1 MKKVALI
8 TGSKGGIGS
17 AISSQ
22 LVNDGYR
29 VIATY
34 FTGNYECALEWFNS
48 KGFTKDQVRLFELDV
63 TNTAECAAKLAQLL
77 EEEGTMALKITD
89 ECINCD
95 VCEPEC
101 PNQAISMGE
110 SIYVIDPNRCTECVG
125 HFDEPQCVQVCPVE
139 CIPVDPLRVES
150 REQLMI
156 KYQGLQALATHQGR
170 DVEAPAG

>member
-34 FTGNYECALEWFNS
+34 FTGNYECALEWFNE

-63 TNTAECAAKLAQLL
+63 TNTTQCAEKLAL
-77 EEEGTMALKITD
+77 
-89 ECINCD
+89 C
-95 VCEPEC
+95 
-101 PNQAISMGE
+101 
-110 SIYVIDPNRCTECVG
+110 
-125 HFDEPQCVQVCPVE
+125 
-139 CIPVDPLRVES
+139 LR
-150 REQLMI
+150 
-156 KYQGLQALATHQGR
+156 KKGL
-170 DVEAPAG
+170 